1 MDKNTQEGGELEFKK
16 NIFKHNKIKH
26 KKHTN
31 IEIRS

>member
-26 KKHTN
+26 KKHKYKEMR
-31 IEIRS
+31 I